1 MILQA
6 SEPERARERKGVVP
20 VPKVASWSTIRF
32 LNGTGVFLTA
42 GVEDEDEDDVE
53 EEEEEEEAIVAE
65 PGAMHERA
73 SGYDTIALPSN
84 EADGYRH
91 GIARV
96 SLETD
101 GLRAD
106 GERVM
111 LDDGRAG
118 SGAGVL

>member
-1 MILQA
+1 
-6 SEPERARERKGVVP
+6 VVP

-42 GVEDEDEDDVE
+42 GVEDEDDV
-53 EEEEEEEAIVAE
+53 EEEEEEAIVAE

-84 EADGYRH
+84 EAVGYRH

-106 GERVM
+106 GERVGAV